1 MRKIIVCLF
10 ILSIAL
16 PVFAGDYWMYIFKL
30 DNITDKTA
38 LSSQIVGRASQY
50 DIIDFVPISMRP
62 NGMSTKEK
70 ESYVVLR
77 VSGLTME
84 KMRELKQAEVKS
96 DVVQK
101 CRQYK
106 VDYTTILK
114 KEKYT
119 LAEILPHVIDK
130 TADSVISIDS
140 K

>member
-1 MRKIIVCLF
+1 
-10 ILSIAL
+10 
-16 PVFAGDYWMYIFKL
+16 MYIFKL